1 MVILIT
7 GSSSGIGETIARR
20 LFEDGHCVSLMARRA
35 DLLEAIVGDL
45 DPDGTGKVLAV
56 PGDVGSWEDCMSSVS
71 ETVEA
76 FGRLDGLVNAAGTWV
91 EEPLIQASPDDI
103 QRFVNTDVSGAIQIT
118 RASLAH
124 LKEAGSGR
132 LIHLNGLQGFI
143 RQRPP
148 VLYAAVESAVR
159 GLTESLRWEAAEYGV
174 HVGLIS
180 LGSVANTE
188 PPSPEGSALSNDEG
202 RLSLSRDEVSDAVIF
217 MLSRAPGVNVDEII
231 LTPLRQRL

>member
-35 DLLEAIVGDL
+35 SLLEAIVRDL
-45 DPDGTGKVLAV
+45 DPDGTGKALAV
-56 PGDVGSWEDCMSSVS
+56 PGDVDCVSSVS
-71 ETVEA
+71 ETMEA

-180 LGSVANTE
+180 LGSVANTA

-202 RLSLSRDEVSDAVIF
+202 RLSLSRDEVTDAVIF

-231 LTPLRQRL
+231 LTPLRQKL